1 MSRAISFDN
10 SRIMS
15 LSHPEISILD
25 FDGTYAQQPELCARY
40 EHRWVDFHAL
50 RQTSGYCSDAS
61 FHAIQR
67 ALPSSET
74 TPITLIGS
82 GNYHYVALARIARL
96 TRPFT
101 LVLFDHHT
109 DSYENTLPGL
119 LSCGSWIRHAVLH
132 LSLLAHTI
140 VIGPPAEATRQ
151 VPSELRPHI
160 HFVSDLGNTTPERLW
175 SDIPTDDV
183 YLSID
188 KDVFSPDLVRTDWD
202 QGDFTLDSVDPFIH
216 TLTGSHHICG
226 VDICGERPASPLEAL
241 RPDVHD
247 AIAHNEQANQRLLDA
262 LLGAS

>member
-15 LSHPEISILD
+15 LSHPEITVLD

-40 EHRWVDFHAL
+40 EHRWIDFHAL
-50 RQTSGYCSDAS
+50 RQTSRYCSEAS
-61 FHAIQR
+61 FRAIQH
-67 ALPSSET
+67 ALPSGET
-74 TPITLIGS
+74 TPVTLIGS

-109 DSYENTLPGL
+109 DCYESTLPGL
-119 LSCGSWIRHAVLH
+119 LSCGSWIRHAFLN
-132 LSLLAHTI
+132 LSLLAHAV
-140 VIGPPAEATRQ
+140 VIGPPADATRQ
-151 VPSELRPHI
+151 VPLELRPRI
-160 HFVSDLGNTTPERLW
+160 QFVSDIGNTTPERLW

-188 KDVFSPDLVRTDWD
+188 KDVFSPALVRTDWD
-202 QGDFTLDSVDPFIH
+202 QGDFTLDSVEPYVQA
-216 TLTGSHHICG
+216 LTDSHHVCG
-226 VDICGERPASPLEAL
+226 VDLCGERPANPLEAL
-241 RPDVHD
+241 RPDVQD